1 MPTTRTPE
9 PHTQASLLTA
19 LAEAVRDRD
28 ERALRRLLARL
39 AEQVTFTD
47 LPNLRSAL
55 ETRHRGNR
63 PQPDTPHVGNPSHK
77 TRATAPIEPRPG
89 TTPGPNPQSTIR

>member
-55 ETRHRGNR
+55 ETRHRSNR
-63 PQPDTPHVGNPSHK
+63 PEPDARHTGNP
-77 TRATAPIEPRPG
+77 
-89 TTPGPNPQSTIR
+89 

>member
-1 MPTTRTPE
+1 MPTIRTPE
-9 PHTQASLLTA
+9 PHPQASLLTA

-39 AEQVTFTD
+39 AEQITLTD

-55 ETRHRGNR
+55 ETRRRNNR
-63 PQPDTPHVGNPSHK
+63 PEPDARHTGNP
-77 TRATAPIEPRPG
+77 
-89 TTPGPNPQSTIR
+89 